1 MKKKPADLE
10 NLATQA
16 REALRPPQRDLVEW
30 RGSGGTYTAPQSV
43 AHELAAAFDREDD
56 ALLSPEL
63 VAHLDRI
70 MDVMQPEGGAS

>member
-1 MKKKPADLE
+1 MKKKTADVE
-10 NLATQA
+10 TLATDT
-16 REALRPPQRDLVEW
+16 REAFRPPQRDLVEW
-30 RGSGGTYTAPQSV
+30 RGSGGTYAAPASV

-56 ALLSPEL
+56 TLLSPEL